1 MDILHPQRLAR
12 FALVIC
18 LLVVADQHCDS
29 DKKPPNTNQDTHAS
43 LRPVGTPPTNCTKDA
58 SQIIYGITIEDT
70 DRLDQVVE
78 TIQHVRQETRREVAV
93 RVVIDPQH
101 DLDDEQYKTQLAA
114 LKSAGV
120 KVMALLGDSHDL
132 YRFRSDSDF
141 KPSDVSK
148 YKGRIQKAL
157 AAFGQ
162 SVDIWEIGNEING
175 EWSGWKE
182 KERKNATQDWEKAS
196 PEKRVRSRQ
205 WVYNQIRAAYDV
217 LQPADKCMAIT
228 FYYNDDHQGHSCWP
242 KPTDLIDGSAY
253 EMINWATEYFTDKE
267 MRDHIKYVFISYY
280 ENTEC
285 GKLLSG
291 DDEVDAGRF
300 AGVLGM
306 LSKKF
311 TNADLGF
318 GEFGP
323 ECDYPEG
330 CPHETEGAKDRWCK
344 RCGDDIKKFIPR
356 YYSSYDKQI
365 KRQMHTPR
373 YIGGYFYW
381 YGLQDM
387 VPKDSPAV
395 NGLIDAIG
403 MP

>member
-1 MDILHPQRLAR
+1 MDLLHPQRLAR

-18 LLVVADQHCDS
+18 LLAVADRHCDG
-29 DKKPPNTNQDTHAS
+29 DKTPRNINRDTSAS
-43 LRPVGTPPTNCTKDA
+43 LGPTDKPPTNCTTA
-58 SQIIYGITIEDT
+58 PPQTIYGITIEDT
-70 DRLDQVVE
+70 ESPEQIINTVNR
-78 TIQHVRQETRREVAV
+78 VRQGTRKEVAV
-93 RVVIDPQH
+93 RVVIDPEH
-101 DLDDEQYKTQLAA
+101 DLGDEQFKTRLAA

-132 YRFRSDSDF
+132 YRFGSGSDF
-141 KPSDVSK
+141 NPTDVSR
-148 YKGRIQKAL
+148 YRRRVQKAL
-157 AAFGQ
+157 ATFGE
-162 SVDIWEIGNEING
+162 SVDIWEIGNEVNG

-182 KERKNATQDWEKAS
+182 KERKDATQDWEKVS
-196 PEKRVRSRQ
+196 PEKRARRRQ
-205 WVYNQIRAAYDV
+205 WVYNQIKAAYDV

-242 KPTDLIDGSAY
+242 KPQDLSDGSAY
-253 EMINWATEYFTDKE
+253 EMVNWASEYFTDKE

-306 LSKKF
+306 LSEKF

-330 CPHETEGAKDRWCK
+330 CPQETVGAKDRWCN
-344 RCGDDIKKFIPR
+344 RCAGDIKRFIPR
-356 YYSSYDKQI
+356 YYKSYHELISS
-365 KRQMHTPR
+365 RMRTPK
-373 YIGGYFYW
+373 YVGGYFYW

-387 VPKDSPAV
+387 IPSNTSAV
-395 NGLIDAIG
+395 DELINALSTH
-403 MP
+403 